1 MLFHEF
7 HYKNE
12 LQNTAGKSYKV
23 RCGYTPE
30 LLAEEGLLDM
40 RVLPVKLVTK
50 ATGATRLVSRL
61 VIGLTM
67 VKLDMKK
74 RFPKDG
80 TSLSA
85 APSNIVFQDLY

>member
-1 MLFHEF
+1 MVGDED
-7 HYKNE
+7 
-12 LQNTAGKSYKV
+12 
-23 RCGYTPE
+23 
-30 LLAEEGLLDM
+30 LLDI

-50 ATGATRLVSRL
+50 ANGATRLVSRL

-67 VKLDMKK
+67 VKPDMKK